1 MIKINLLPH
10 REARRKQKKTAF
22 MALLGLGGVVGAVV
36 VIMVGGYNQT
46 RISIQNERNGLLTTA
61 NAGLDTKIAAIATLK
76 QEIEALK
83 ARQQA
88 VEDLQ
93 GDRNQPVY
101 LLDELVKQVP
111 QGVFLQKF
119 KQDGQ
124 RVTMSG
130 QAQSQ
135 ERVAEL
141 LRNLSGNSP
150 WLERPDLTEVKAVN
164 LSNSKTGKKVV
175 EFTLSVGIKRLR
187 DKEAELAAAKAA
199 EGATPGPAAVPA
211 PAAVAGA
218 APAAPAAK

>member
-10 REARRKQKKTAF
+10 REAKRKQKQAAF
-22 MALLGLGGVVGAVV
+22 VALMALGGVLGVV
-36 VIMVGGYNQT
+36 VVLMVGGYNAS
-46 RISIQNERNGLLTTA
+46 RISIQEERNLVIKNA
-61 NAGLDTKIAAIATLK
+61 NLELDKKIVRIAALK

-101 LLDELVKQVP
+101 LLDELVRQTP
-111 QGVFLQKF
+111 DGVYLRGF

-124 RVTMSG
+124 RVTLSG

-141 LRNLSGNSP
+141 LRNLAGNSQ
-150 WLERPDLTEVKAVN
+150 WLERPDLTEVRAVP
-164 LSNSKTGKKVV
+164 LAAGKSGRKVV
-175 EFTLSVGIKRLR
+175 EFTLAVLIKRPR
-187 DKEAELAAAKAA
+187 DLDAAAAA
-199 EGATPGPAAVPA
+199 EDGKKPAAA
-211 PAAVAGA
+211 STAVGGQ
-218 APAAPAAK
+218 P